1 MSADLKTLLRRGLS
15 AHEGN
20 RPDEAEKIYRRALSL
35 SPGNPEV
42 EHLLA
47 TLLTSLDR
55 HREALELFDSCLPR
69 LGANPAVRCNFAI
82 ALERAGQIEKAI
94 DEFRQAIS
102 YHGDFPTALY
112 HLARLEMPR
121 GHIGQTVDLL
131 GRLLGLKPD
140 HFDGLLLFGE
150 ALHALGQEEAALT
163 SLDRAAEAAGITPD
177 MTVPYTHLTPPTTFR
192 V

>member
-55 HREALELFDSCLPR
+55 HREAGDSGGQNTKHPDR
-69 LGANPAVRCNFAI
+69 GV
-82 ALERAGQIEKAI
+82 ERI
-94 DEFRQAIS
+94 DQA
-102 YHGDFPTALY
+102 
-112 HLARLEMPR
+112 
-121 GHIGQTVDLL
+121 
-131 GRLLGLKPD
+131 
-140 HFDGLLLFGE
+140 
-150 ALHALGQEEAALT
+150 
-163 SLDRAAEAAGITPD
+163 
-177 MTVPYTHLTPPTTFR
+177 
-192 V
+192 